1 MKNNNVYTIGEV
13 ANILNISVEDIRQYE
28 YESIIAPSS
37 MGKFN
42 RKLYNDND
50 INTIRQILSMFSIGF
65 SLEDIKEE
73 LN

>member
-1 MKNNNVYTIGEV
+1 MKNNNIYTIGEV

-28 YESIIAPSS
+28 YESIISPSS
-37 MGKFN
+37 IVKFN
-42 RKLYNDND
+42 GKLYNDND